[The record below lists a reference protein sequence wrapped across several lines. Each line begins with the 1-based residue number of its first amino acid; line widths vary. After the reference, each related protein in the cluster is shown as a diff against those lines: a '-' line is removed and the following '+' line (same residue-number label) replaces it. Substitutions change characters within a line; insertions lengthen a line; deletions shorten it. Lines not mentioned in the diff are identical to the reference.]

1 MKFYNREKEL
11 ESLEKIRRVSF
22 SVHSQMTV
30 FTGRR
35 RIGKTSLIFMNC
47 SIYLGTPPVKV

>member
-11 ESLEKIRRVSF
+11 ASLEKVRRVSF

-30 FTGRR
+30 LTGRR
-35 RIGKTSLIFMNC
+35 RTGKTRVIMR
-47 SIYLGTPPVKV
+47 